1 MNKLPGKIKHIKN
14 SEYLSEVTIALEN
27 NAIFNV
33 FLVETPQ
40 TASYLQLE
48 QKINLLF
55 KETEVIISKNL
66 TPDISIQNQLKAEI
80 IEIKPGKILS
90 EIILKSHV
98 GEIKSLLG
106 STLLQQMNFA
116 ESQEVLILVK
126 ANEIMISE
134 WSGNP
139 FGSP

>member
-27 NAIFNV
+27 NAMFNV

-40 TASYLQLE
+40 TASYLKPE

-66 TPDISIQNQLKAEI
+66 TPEISIQNQLKAEI

-90 EIILKSHV
+90 EILLKSAG

-126 ANEIMISE
+126 ANEIILSE
-134 WSGNP
+134 
-139 FGSP
+139 

>member
-1 MNKLPGKIKHIKN
+1 LNKLPGKIKQIKN

-134 WSGNP
+134 
-139 FGSP
+139 

>member
-1 MNKLPGKIKHIKN
+1 MNNLSGKIKNIKN
-14 SEYLSEVTIALEN
+14 SEYISEVSIELEN
-27 NAIFNV
+27 NSIFNV

-40 TASYLQLE
+40 TASYLNLG

-66 TPDISIQNQLKAEI
+66 MPEISIQNQLKAEI

-90 EIILKSHV
+90 EIVLKSAV
-98 GEIKSLLG
+98 GKIKSLLS

-126 ANEIMISE
+126 ANEIMLSE
-134 WSGNP
+134 
-139 FGSP
+139 

>member
-116 ESQEVLILVK
+116 ESQQVLILVK
-126 ANEIMISE
+126 ANEIMLSE
-134 WSGNP
+134 
-139 FGSP
+139 

>member
-27 NAIFNV
+27 NAMFNV

-40 TASYLQLE
+40 TASYLKPE

-126 ANEIMISE
+126 ANEIMLSE
-134 WSGNP
+134 
-139 FGSP
+139 

>member
-1 MNKLPGKIKHIKN
+1 M
-14 SEYLSEVTIALEN
+14 TIALEN
-27 NAIFNV
+27 NAMFNV

-40 TASYLQLE
+40 TASYLQPE

-126 ANEIMISE
+126 ANEIMLSE
-134 WSGNP
+134 
-139 FGSP
+139 

>member
-40 TASYLQLE
+40 TASYLQPE

-116 ESQEVLILVK
+116 ESQQVLILVK
-126 ANEIMISE
+126 ANEIMLSE
-134 WSGNP
+134 
-139 FGSP
+139 

>member
-126 ANEIMISE
+126 ANEIMLSE
-134 WSGNP
+134 
-139 FGSP
+139 

>member
-1 MNKLPGKIKHIKN
+1 MNNLSGKIKNIKN
-14 SEYLSEVTIALEN
+14 SEYISEVSIELEN
-27 NAIFNV
+27 NSIFNV

-40 TASYLQLE
+40 TASYLNLG

-66 TPDISIQNQLKAEI
+66 MPEISVQNQLKAEI
-80 IEIKPGKILS
+80 IKIKSGKILS
-90 EIILKSHV
+90 KIVLKSAV
-98 GEIKSLLG
+98 GKIKSLLS

-126 ANEIMISE
+126 ANEIMLSE
-134 WSGNP
+134 
-139 FGSP
+139 

>member
-1 MNKLPGKIKHIKN
+1 MNKLPGKIKQIKN

-116 ESQEVLILVK
+116 ESQQVLILVK
-126 ANEIMISE
+126 ANEIMLSE
-134 WSGNP
+134 
-139 FGSP
+139 

>member
-1 MNKLPGKIKHIKN
+1 MNKLPGKIKQIKN

-126 ANEIMISE
+126 ANEIMLSE
-134 WSGNP
+134 
-139 FGSP
+139 

>member
-1 MNKLPGKIKHIKN
+1 MNNLCGKIKHIIN
-14 SEYLSEVTIALEN
+14 SEYLSEVSIELEN
-27 NAIFNV
+27 NSIFNI

-40 TASYLQLE
+40 SASYLKPG
-48 QKINLLF
+48 QKIQLLF

-66 TPDISIQNQLKAEI
+66 MPEISIQNQLKAEI

-90 EIILKSHV
+90 EILLKSAV
-98 GEIKSLLG
+98 GKITSLLS

-126 ANEIMISE
+126 SNEIMLSE
-134 WSGNP
+134 
-139 FGSP
+139 

>member
-1 MNKLPGKIKHIKN
+1 LNKLSGKIKQIKN

-126 ANEIMISE
+126 ANEIMLSE
-134 WSGNP
+134 
-139 FGSP
+139 

>member
-27 NAIFNV
+27 NAMFNV

-40 TASYLQLE
+40 TASYLQHE

-126 ANEIMISE
+126 ANEIMLSE
-134 WSGNP
+134 
-139 FGSP
+139 

>member
-90 EIILKSHV
+90 EILLKSAV

-126 ANEIMISE
+126 ANEIILSE
-134 WSGNP
+134 
-139 FGSP
+139 

>member
-134 WSGNP
+134 
-139 FGSP
+139 

>member
-1 MNKLPGKIKHIKN
+1 MNKLSGKIKQIKN

-116 ESQEVLILVK
+116 KSQEVLILVK
-126 ANEIMISE
+126 ANEIMLSE
-134 WSGNP
+134 
-139 FGSP
+139 

>member
-27 NAIFNV
+27 NAMFNV

-40 TASYLQLE
+40 TASYLKPE

-66 TPDISIQNQLKAEI
+66 TPEISIQNQLKAEI

-90 EIILKSHV
+90 EILLKSAV

-126 ANEIMISE
+126 ANEIILSE
-134 WSGNP
+134 
-139 FGSP
+139 

>member
-116 ESQEVLILVK
+116 KSQEVLILVK
-126 ANEIMISE
+126 ANEIMLSE
-134 WSGNP
+134 
-139 FGSP
+139 

>member
-1 MNKLPGKIKHIKN
+1 LNKLPGKIKHIKN

-126 ANEIMISE
+126 ANEIMLSE
-134 WSGNP
+134 
-139 FGSP
+139 

>member
-27 NAIFNV
+27 NAMFNV

-40 TASYLQLE
+40 TASYLKPE

-66 TPDISIQNQLKAEI
+66 TPEISIQNQLKAEI

-90 EIILKSHV
+90 EILLKSAV

-126 ANEIMISE
+126 ANEIMLSE
-134 WSGNP
+134 
-139 FGSP
+139 

>member
-1 MNKLPGKIKHIKN
+1 MNKLSGKIKQIKN

-126 ANEIMISE
+126 ANEIMLSE
-134 WSGNP
+134 
-139 FGSP
+139 

>member
-1 MNKLPGKIKHIKN
+1 LNKLSGKIKQIKN

-116 ESQEVLILVK
+116 KSQEVLILVK
-126 ANEIMISE
+126 ANEIMLSE
-134 WSGNP
+134 
-139 FGSP
+139 

>member
-1 MNKLPGKIKHIKN
+1 MNKLPGKIKQIKN

-134 WSGNP
+134 
-139 FGSP
+139 

>member
-27 NAIFNV
+27 NAMFNV

-126 ANEIMISE
+126 ANEIMLSE
-134 WSGNP
+134 
-139 FGSP
+139 

>member
-1 MNKLPGKIKHIKN
+1 MNNLCGKIKHIKN
-14 SEYLSEVTIALEN
+14 SEYLSEVIIELEN
-27 NAIFNV
+27 NSIFNV

-40 TASYLQLE
+40 SASYLVPDK
-48 QKINLLF
+48 KINLLF

-66 TPDISIQNQLKAEI
+66 MPEISIQNQLKAEI

-90 EIILKSHV
+90 EIVLKSAV
-98 GEIKSLLG
+98 GKIKSLLS

-126 ANEIMISE
+126 ANEIMLSE
-134 WSGNP
+134 
-139 FGSP
+139 

>member
-1 MNKLPGKIKHIKN
+1 MNKLTGKIKHIKN

-27 NAIFNV
+27 NAMFNV

-40 TASYLQLE
+40 TASYLQHE

-126 ANEIMISE
+126 ANEIMLSE
-134 WSGNP
+134 
-139 FGSP
+139 